1 MNTDRIE
8 ALLEQ
13 LVSRQDEILHR
24 LQHIELHIKEH
35 SQISEDSNFKVTNIQ
50 DALTRGFS
58 DSLADQMVNALGS
71 IEKNTSGIDA
81 QLNAHLHLS
90 DDSNFKVTNIQNAL
104 TRGLGDS
111 LADQLVNTLESI
123 EENINDLR

>member
-1 MNTDRIE
+1 
-8 ALLEQ
+8 
-13 LVSRQDEILHR
+13 
-24 LQHIELHIKEH
+24 LHIKEH